1 MPSFDVHYPKI
12 GGKIGL
18 PDFDIQGPKNGVPS
32 LEINRPEI
40 DIRIFVASKVEKSLV
55 LYKGFYFISY
65 IFFKICI
72 F

>member
-40 DIRIFVASKVEKSLV
+40 DIKVLFS
-55 LYKGFYFISY
+55 FI
-65 IFFKICI
+65 
-72 F
+72 

>member
-32 LEINRPEI
+32 LEIKLI
-40 DIRIFVASKVEKSLV
+40 YHKLIFMGL
-55 LYKGFYFISY
+55 
-65 IFFKICI
+65 
-72 F
+72 